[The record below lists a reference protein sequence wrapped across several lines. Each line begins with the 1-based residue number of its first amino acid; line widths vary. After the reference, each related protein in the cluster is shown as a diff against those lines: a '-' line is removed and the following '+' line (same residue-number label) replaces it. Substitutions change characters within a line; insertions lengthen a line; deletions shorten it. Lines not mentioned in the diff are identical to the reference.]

1 MSGTSVKPGRREVL
15 KGMALGGFAAAAL
28 PGAAH
33 GAQGLAKVRAK
44 GASIPLIPHA
54 EFEIADLTRAA
65 VTRPAQTVSAA
76 PTVSS
81 HPLYGSDYMV
91 DALRALDIDV
101 IAEIPGNSFSGLH
114 ESIVNRGMLL
124 DQPLQMFTATHEEI
138 SVAFAHGYG
147 KASGRLAAAMV
158 HSTVGLQHAS
168 MAIYNAWCDRAP
180 VLTITGGL
188 TNPDAR
194 GSYVDWLHG
203 VSDGPAL
210 TRDFTKFDETPRTL
224 AHFADSLARCYK
236 MALTP
241 PHGPVVLAVDVDLQ
255 EAEIAEG
262 AAPKP
267 IIKPQITAPQAELGA
282 VREIAKLLVDAQAPV
297 IIADR
302 AIHSAKGLTD
312 MIMLAELLGAP
323 VIDIGGRMNFPWR
336 HPLNQSSNRG
346 AATRGADVALALE
359 VQDIAG
365 AMRGLTAAR
374 TISISTYD
382 FYLKSNYQ
390 AFMAFP
396 QLDMS
401 IAGDAEA
408 TLPSLIEEVGKALS
422 VDRRNAIQTRREKWA
437 GEHAKQLQRSREAA
451 TLGWDIQPITT
462 ARVFAEVYAQVR
474 EKPWAIVGGCHFEG
488 GWPKQL
494 WDAKHH
500 WQFIGDSGGMGLG
513 YLPGAAVGAAYAH
526 KQEGRLPIVFGGDG
540 DLMMAPGAL
549 FTAAYH
555 SIPLLYLVH
564 NNGGYHQEVM
574 KIQEQAGQ
582 RNRGIR
588 RAHIGNELPS
598 VDYSQIARGMGMSAQ
613 RVTEPGDLRAAIK
626 RALDVIANGEPALID
641 IVSQGR

>member
-1 MSGTSVKPGRREVL
+1 MKSGRREVL
-15 KGMALGGFAAAAL
+15 RGIALGGFAAAAL
-28 PGAAH
+28 PGAAL
-33 GAQGLAKVRAK
+33 GAQGLAKARAK

-54 EFEIADLTRAA
+54 EFEAADISHVA
-65 VTRPAQTVSAA
+65 VTAPAETMSSD

-81 HPLYGSDYMV
+81 RPLYGSDYMV

-124 DQPLQMFTATHEEI
+124 DRPLEMLTATHEEI

-180 VLTITGGL
+180 VLTLTGAL

-224 AHFADSLARCYK
+224 EHFADSLARCYK

-255 EAEIAEG
+255 EADISAH
-262 AAPKP
+262 AAPKL
-267 IIKPQITAPQAELGA
+267 IVKPQITAPQAELGA

-297 IIADR
+297 ILADR
-302 AIHSAKGLTD
+302 AIHSAKGLND
-312 MIMLAELLGAP
+312 MVMLAELLGAP

-346 AATRGADVALALE
+346 GAMRGADLVLALE

-365 AMRGLTAAR
+365 AVRGAASAR

-401 IAGDAEA
+401 IAGDSEA
-408 TLPSLIEEVGKALS
+408 ALPSLIEEVRKALT
-422 VDRRNAIQTRREKWA
+422 VNRRDATQPRLEKWA

-451 TLGWDIQPITT
+451 TLGWDIKPITT
-462 ARVFAEVYAQVR
+462 ARVFAEVYEQVR
-474 EKPWAIVGGCHFEG
+474 EKPWALVGGCHFEG
-488 GWPKQL
+488 SWPRHL

-526 KQEGRLPIVFGGDG
+526 QKEGRLPIVFGGDG
-540 DLMMAPGAL
+540 DLMMAAGAL

-574 KIQEQAGQ
+574 KIQEQAGH

-588 RAHIGNELPS
+588 RAQIGNALPN

-613 RVTEPGDLRAAIK
+613 RVTEPGALRSAIK
-626 RALDVIANGEPALID
+626 RALNVIASGEPALID